1 MLLMEKLLLKKQSK
15 IKMTMYNMDLDKVI
29 HKINSKGAINVG
41 LQFPEGLKMQAINIA
56 REIEAQTDATVIISG
71 DPCFGACDVS
81 DYKMKG
87 SVDLIVH
94 YGHTPLPL
102 KYEVPTLFIESF
114 SDIDVKKDL
123 KKSLE
128 HLKDYYKIGLVTT
141 TQHLHILNEIKD
153 YLEDNGKEVVLGSSK
168 STRKGQVLGCN
179 FSSIKDLDVEI
190 FLFIGS
196 GNFHPLG
203 IHLFTKTPVLALDP
217 YNNEIRE
224 MDEYADRVLRIR
236 FARIVKASKA
246 KKWGVIVSSK
256 EGQYRMKL
264 AKKIKKTLEDEGME
278 AYILL
283 IDNINPDILLPY
295 LELDAFVVSACPRIA
310 VDDAQMYNKP
320 LITPQELE
328 IVLNKREWENY
339 QLDEILFHERY
350 K

>member
-1 MLLMEKLLLKKQSK
+1 MS
-15 IKMTMYNMDLDKVI
+15 MYDMDLDKVI
-29 HKINSKGAINVG
+29 RKINSKDAQTVG
-41 LQFPEGLKMQAINIA
+41 LQFPEGLKMQATKIA
-56 REIEAQTDATVIISG
+56 REIEAQSDATVIISG

-102 KYEVPTLFIESF
+102 KYEVPTVFIEAF
-114 SDIDVKKDL
+114 SKIDIKKDL
-123 KKSLE
+123 EKSLE
-128 HLKDYYKIGLVTT
+128 NLKEYSRIGLVTT
-141 TQHLHILNEIKD
+141 TQHLHLLNEAKD
-153 YLEDNGKEVVLGSSK
+153 FLEDNGKEVILGSSP

-179 FSSIKDLDVEI
+179 FSSIKDLDVEV

-203 IHLFTKTPVLALDP
+203 INLFSNTPVLALDP
-217 YNNEIRE
+217 YNSEIRP
-224 MDEYADRVLRIR
+224 MDEYADRILRIR
-236 FARIVKASKA
+236 FARITKARSA
-246 KKWGVIVSSK
+246 KKWGILVSSK

-264 AKKIKKTLEDEGME
+264 AKEIKKTLEDSKME
-278 AYILL
+278 AYIILVDNVTPDVLL
-283 IDNINPDILLPY
+283 SY
-295 LELDAFVVSACPRIA
+295 LDLDAFVVSACPRIA
-310 VDDAQMYNKP
+310 IDDSQMYKKP
-320 LITPQELE
+320 LLTPQELE

>member
-1 MLLMEKLLLKKQSK
+1 MS
-15 IKMTMYNMDLDKVI
+15 MYNMDLDRVI
-29 HKINSKGAINVG
+29 SKINSKDAKNVG
-41 LQFPEGLKMQAINIA
+41 LQFPEGLKMQAIKIA
-56 REIEAQTDATVIISG
+56 RKIESETDATVIISG

-102 KYEVPTLFIESF
+102 KYEVPTIFVEAF
-114 SDIDVKKDL
+114 AKIDLKKDL
-123 KKSLE
+123 EKCLDA
-128 HLKDYYKIGLVTT
+128 LKDYSKVALVTT
-141 TQHLHILNEIKD
+141 TQHLHLLNEIRD

-179 FSSIKDLDVEI
+179 FSSIKDLDAEI

-203 IHLFTKTPVLALDP
+203 INLFSNTPVLALDP
-217 YNNEIRE
+217 YNNELRR
-224 MDEYADRVLRIR
+224 MDEYADRILRIR
-236 FARIVKASKA
+236 FARITKARSA
-246 KKWGVIVSSK
+246 EKWGIIVSSK

-264 AKKIKKTLEDEGME
+264 AKETKKLLEENGME
-278 AYILL
+278 AYIILV
-283 IDNINPDILLPY
+283 DNVNPDVLLPY

-310 VDDAQMYNKP
+310 IDDSQMYKKP
-320 LITPQELE
+320 LLTPQELE

-350 K
+350 QWIN

>member
-1 MLLMEKLLLKKQSK
+1 MS
-15 IKMTMYNMDLDKVI
+15 MYNMDLDRVI
-29 HKINSKGAINVG
+29 SKINSKDAKNVG
-41 LQFPEGLKMQAINIA
+41 LQFPEGLKMQAIKIA
-56 REIEAQTDATVIISG
+56 RKIESETDATVIISG

-102 KYEVPTLFIESF
+102 KYEVPTIFVEAYAK
-114 SDIDVKKDL
+114 IDLKKDL
-123 KKSLE
+123 EKCLDA
-128 HLKDYYKIGLVTT
+128 LKDYSKVALVTT
-141 TQHLHILNEIKD
+141 TQHLHLLNEIRD

-179 FSSIKDLDVEI
+179 FSSIKDLDAEI

-203 IHLFTKTPVLALDP
+203 INLFSNTPVLALDP
-217 YNNEIRE
+217 YNNELRR
-224 MDEYADRVLRIR
+224 MDEYADRILRIR
-236 FARIVKASKA
+236 FARITKARSA
-246 KKWGVIVSSK
+246 EKWGIIVSSK

-264 AKKIKKTLEDEGME
+264 AKETKKLLEENGME
-278 AYILL
+278 AYIILV
-283 IDNINPDILLPY
+283 DNVNPDVLLPY

-310 VDDAQMYNKP
+310 IDDSQMYKKP
-320 LITPQELE
+320 LLTPQELE

-350 K
+350 Q

>member
-1 MLLMEKLLLKKQSK
+1 
-15 IKMTMYNMDLDKVI
+15 MDLDRVI
-29 HKINSKGAINVG
+29 SKINSKDAKNVG
-41 LQFPEGLKMQAINIA
+41 LQFPEGLKMQAIKIA
-56 REIEAQTDATVIISG
+56 RKIESETDATVIISG

-102 KYEVPTLFIESF
+102 KYEVPTIFVEAF
-114 SDIDVKKDL
+114 AKIDLKKDL
-123 KKSLE
+123 EKCLDA
-128 HLKDYYKIGLVTT
+128 LKDYSKVALVTT
-141 TQHLHILNEIKD
+141 TQHLHLLNEIRD

-179 FSSIKDLDVEI
+179 FSSIKDLDAEI

-203 IHLFTKTPVLALDP
+203 INLFSNTPVLALDP
-217 YNNEIRE
+217 YNNELRR
-224 MDEYADRVLRIR
+224 MDEYADRILRIR
-236 FARIVKASKA
+236 FARITKARSA
-246 KKWGVIVSSK
+246 EKWGIIVSSK

-264 AKKIKKTLEDEGME
+264 AKETKKLLEENGME
-278 AYILL
+278 AYIILV
-283 IDNINPDILLPY
+283 DNVNPDVLLPY

-310 VDDAQMYNKP
+310 IDDSQMYKKP

-339 QLDEILFHERY
+339 QLDEILFRRR
-350 K
+350 

>member
-1 MLLMEKLLLKKQSK
+1 
-15 IKMTMYNMDLDKVI
+15 MDLDRVI
-29 HKINSKGAINVG
+29 SKINSKDAKNVG
-41 LQFPEGLKMQAINIA
+41 LQFPEGLKIQAIKIA
-56 REIEAQTDATVIISG
+56 RKIESETDATVIISG

-102 KYEVPTLFIESF
+102 KYEVPTIFVEAF
-114 SDIDVKKDL
+114 AKIDLKKDL
-123 KKSLE
+123 EKCLDA
-128 HLKDYYKIGLVTT
+128 LKDYSKVALVTT
-141 TQHLHILNEIKD
+141 TQHLHLLNEIRD

-179 FSSIKDLDVEI
+179 FSSIKDLDAEI

-203 IHLFTKTPVLALDP
+203 INLFSNTPVLALDP
-217 YNNEIRE
+217 YNNELRR
-224 MDEYADRVLRIR
+224 MDEYADRILRIR
-236 FARIVKASKA
+236 FARITKARSA
-246 KKWGVIVSSK
+246 EKWGIIVSSK

-264 AKKIKKTLEDEGME
+264 AKETKKLLEENGME
-278 AYILL
+278 AYIILV
-283 IDNINPDILLPY
+283 DNVNPDVLLPY

-310 VDDAQMYNKP
+310 IDDSQMYKKP
-320 LITPQELE
+320 LLTPQELE

-350 K
+350 Q

>member
-1 MLLMEKLLLKKQSK
+1 MS
-15 IKMTMYNMDLDKVI
+15 MYNMDLDRVI
-29 HKINSKGAINVG
+29 SKINSKDAKNVG
-41 LQFPEGLKMQAINIA
+41 LQFPEGLKMQAIKIA
-56 REIEAQTDATVIISG
+56 RKIESETDATVIISG

-102 KYEVPTLFIESF
+102 KYEVPTIFVYSF
-114 SDIDVKKDL
+114 AKIDLKKDL
-123 KKSLE
+123 EKCLDA
-128 HLKDYYKIGLVTT
+128 LKDYSKVALVTT
-141 TQHLHILNEIKD
+141 TQHLHLLNEIRD

-179 FSSIKDLDVEI
+179 FSSIKDLDAEI

-203 IHLFTKTPVLALDP
+203 INLFSNTPVLALDP
-217 YNNEIRE
+217 YNNELRR
-224 MDEYADRVLRIR
+224 MDEYADRILRIR
-236 FARIVKASKA
+236 FARITKARSA
-246 KKWGVIVSSK
+246 EKWGIIVSSK

-264 AKKIKKTLEDEGME
+264 AKETKKLLEENGME
-278 AYILL
+278 AYIILV
-283 IDNINPDILLPY
+283 DNVNPDVLLPY

-310 VDDAQMYNKP
+310 IDDSQMYKKP
-320 LITPQELE
+320 LLTPQELE

-350 K
+350 Q

>member
-1 MLLMEKLLLKKQSK
+1 MS
-15 IKMTMYNMDLDKVI
+15 MYNMDLDRVI
-29 HKINSKGAINVG
+29 SKINSKDAKNVG
-41 LQFPEGLKMQAINIA
+41 LQFPEGLKMQAIKIA
-56 REIEAQTDATVIISG
+56 RKIESETDATVIISG

-102 KYEVPTLFIESF
+102 KYEVPTIFVEAF
-114 SDIDVKKDL
+114 AKIDLKKDL
-123 KKSLE
+123 EKCLDA
-128 HLKDYYKIGLVTT
+128 LKDYSKVALVTT
-141 TQHLHILNEIKD
+141 TQHLHLLNEIRD

-179 FSSIKDLDVEI
+179 FSSIKDLDAEI

-203 IHLFTKTPVLALDP
+203 INLFSNTPVLALDP
-217 YNNEIRE
+217 YNNELRR
-224 MDEYADRVLRIR
+224 MDEYADRILRIR
-236 FARIVKASKA
+236 FARITKARSA
-246 KKWGVIVSSK
+246 EKWGIIVSSK

-264 AKKIKKTLEDEGME
+264 AKETKKLLEENGME
-278 AYILL
+278 AYIILV
-283 IDNINPDILLPY
+283 DNVNPDVLLPY
-295 LELDAFVVSACPRIA
+295 LELDAFVISACPRIA
-310 VDDAQMYNKP
+310 IDDSQMYKKP
-320 LITPQELE
+320 LLTPQELE

-350 K
+350 Q